1 MAEALEAEIA
11 SLMAEINRLNTEQ
24 AALQENIHE
33 VKKNTNEMADSV
45 ASLVFQIQA
54 QSQDCNVLRSQIVQS
69 PERIKREIVQK
80 SESLEKE
87 KGTCGRVVL
96 DRLAVLLDPFGSHSS
111 NSLWKGRLDQSANK
125 GRTLAAKMEM
135 LGAVEA
141 VGLGG

>member
-1 MAEALEAEIA
+1 
-11 SLMAEINRLNTEQ
+11 MAEINRLNTEQ

-87 KGTCGRVVL
+87 KGTSRDAVL
-96 DRLAVLLDPFGSHSS
+96 DGPGCDLGSFAHIPIFF
-111 NSLWKGRLDQSANK
+111 LWKGRLDQSANK
-125 GRTLAAKMEM
+125 GRTLAAKVEM

-141 VGLGG
+141 VGPGGLHT

>member
-1 MAEALEAEIA
+1 M
-11 SLMAEINRLNTEQ
+11 SEINRLNTEQ

-33 VKKNTNEMADSV
+33 VKKNTNEVADSV

-87 KGTCGRVVL
+87 KGVFLKSTMGDADRRKGAPPGETLLVAYLPAFFFLQSQAALTRAQARGGRL
-96 DRLAVLLDPFGSHSS
+96 PPRSRCLA
-111 NSLWKGRLDQSANK
+111 LWKR
-125 GRTLAAKMEM
+125 
-135 LGAVEA
+135 
-141 VGLGG
+141 